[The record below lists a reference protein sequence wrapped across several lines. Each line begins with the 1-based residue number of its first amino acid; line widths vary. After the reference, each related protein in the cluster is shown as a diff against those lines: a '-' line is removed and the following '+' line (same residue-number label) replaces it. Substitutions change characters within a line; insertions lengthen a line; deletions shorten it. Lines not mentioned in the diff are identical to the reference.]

1 MVYPCNNKL
10 CPDYGNTCW
19 KHCNHCTESIIWRP
33 PGLDPEIK
41 YAGPKPLNPNGS
53 LHRCMKTGYVKQ
65 YKKITGDPIIDNC
78 NYFKELHQY
87 LQNIH
92 FSYNSSQRVTV

>member
-1 MVYPCNNKL
+1 MSYVCPDPTCRKTKCFQHCNNCGK
-10 CPDYGNTCW
+10 
-19 KHCNHCTESIIWRP
+19 EIFWRP
-33 PGLDPEIK
+33 PLLDKEIA
-41 YAGPKPLNPNGS
+41 YAGPKPLNKDAS
-53 LHRCMKTGYVKQ
+53 VHRCMLQGTKQ